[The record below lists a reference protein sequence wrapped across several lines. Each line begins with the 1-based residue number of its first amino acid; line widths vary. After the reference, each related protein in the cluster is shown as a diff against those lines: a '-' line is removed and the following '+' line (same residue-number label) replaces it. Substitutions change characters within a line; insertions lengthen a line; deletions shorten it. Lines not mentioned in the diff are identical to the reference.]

1 MSLNNYPLNI
11 AADNFYWFISSGSAA
26 DVPKGVFFDPADIPS
41 IPRVYNVGLADYI
54 QEKWTDQNRTNNGDM
69 AKVMETVAAAIVQY
83 LQRFP
88 DRRIYV
94 RGNTEPKRRLYQRY
108 ASNNLNE
115 ISIKY
120 YLFGK
125 EYDKNQ
131 FEVFGKGKVY
141 EALLVEV
148 K

>member
-11 AADNFYWFISSGSAA
+11 AADNFYWFISSGPAG
-26 DVPKGVFFDPADIPS
+26 DIPKGMFFDLADIPS
-41 IPRVYNVGLADYI
+41 IAKVYNLGLADYI
-54 QEKWTDQNRTNNGDM
+54 QEEWTDANRTNNSDTV
-69 AKVMETVAAAIVQY
+69 KVMETVAAAIVQY

-94 RGNTEPKRRLYQRY
+94 RGNTEAKRRLYQRY

-125 EYDKNQ
+125 EYDKDQ
-131 FEVFGKGKVY
+131 FEIFEKGNVY

>member
-1 MSLNNYPLNI
+1 MI
-11 AADNFYWFISSGSAA
+11 
-26 DVPKGVFFDPADIPS
+26 
-41 IPRVYNVGLADYI
+41 
-54 QEKWTDQNRTNNGDM
+54 
-69 AKVMETVAAAIVQY
+69 KVMETVAAAIVQY

-94 RGNTEPKRRLYQRY
+94 RGNTEAKRRLYQRY
-108 ASNNLNE
+108 SFNNLNE
-115 ISIKY
+115 INIKY

-125 EYDKNQ
+125 ENDKDQ